1 MLKCQLLK
9 TLQTFLQPN
18 VYIFH
23 YNLQKMLTSHHQ
35 MYMFR
40 LKNFKFARD
49 YMLFYSEK
57 QVFKILQVSEYFKKK
72 TL

>member
-1 MLKCQLLK
+1 
-9 TLQTFLQPN
+9 
-18 VYIFH
+18 
-23 YNLQKMLTSHHQ
+23 MLTSHHQ